1 VSPGIQLTVNGIKRR
16 LTAAPDTP
24 LLYVLRN
31 DLQLKGTRFGCGLGQ
46 CGACNV
52 LVDGRKAAS
61 CNMPLWACEGR
72 SVTTV
77 EGLGQAG
84 HLHALQQALLDG
96 QAAQCGYCL
105 NGIVISAQVLLAT
118 NPAPS
123 EAQVRAALDD
133 NLCRCGTH
141 NRIVAAVLRVARAG
155 TAESVA

>member
-1 VSPGIQLTVNGIKRR
+1 MNSETRLTVNGIARCV
-16 LTAAPDTP
+16 TAAPDTP

-31 DLQLKGTRFGCGLGQ
+31 DLQLKGARFGCGLGQ

-61 CNMPLWACEGR
+61 CDMPLWACEGK

-77 EGLGQAG
+77 EGLEQGG
-84 HLHALQQALLDG
+84 RLHALQQALLDE

-105 NGIVISAQVLLAT
+105 NGIVISAQALLAA

-123 EAQVRAALDD
+123 ETEIRAALDD

-141 NRIVAAVLRVARAG
+141 NRIVAAVLRVSRAG
-155 TAESVA
+155 AAEPVT